1 MWMRITV
8 IQLKRRGVEFI
19 NMRKFIELNNQIQ
32 SPNEFL
38 DS

>member
-1 MWMRITV
+1 MRITV